1 MGGRGDANLR
11 PITIL
16 NAVSQL
22 KADERIATLFPNQKP
37 DENTRKLSKKL
48 LQIASQILP
57 LYRTSLYTQNTLDFD
72 DLIFFTTELLAT
84 SSQIRLNLQKR
95 WNHVLVDEF
104 QDTSAT
110 QLELVKLWTD
120 ESLFV
125 VGDANQS
132 IYSWRGANVGS
143 MEDFVREFEGVESV
157 FLMENYRSTSN
168 IISAAQKIISAS
180 KSSSLKEEARKDAS
194 MKPMRGSGPTPRV
207 LACSDAKAEASFV
220 VKTVQEMTDNG
231 DLTPQ
236 STVAIL
242 YRTNAQSRAIEE
254 ACVSENLRYVIKG
267 SAGTFYSRAE
277 VKDCLCFLKVLYN
290 GRDRNAFVRAVKT
303 PSRGIGEV
311 ALNEFFAYYEAL
323 DSKVTLLDALISL
336 ADEVTD
342 DGDDIESGSERKLT
356 SSSVVSP
363 QDFMSKRAINRFI
376 PFAIQMKKIKH
387 QSYVQTVSGLLTTI
401 MTDLDLRSHF
411 DSISKTSDEFAER
424 LSNAMELC
432 AAAERY
438 ADDGPCLVHP
448 SMVSDKSDDGTTNEI
463 SVSESPLGNFLDDVS
478 LLVDADGAQN
488 NDDEGTGRLVAQLM
502 TIHASK
508 GMEFDAVFLIGNEE
522 GTFPT
527 QRALVEGDG
536 SVELEEERRLCYVAM
551 TRAKTNLVLTWRREV
566 MTFFGQSFKV
576 KDTDRSRFLDTLVAK
591 KGKKTKKMIKTKKTK
606 KTNLSRD
613 SQDLK
618 SDLTLEQ
625 RRRQLQSKM
634 TSSKDRG
641 APKSPQGG
649 SWDEWKPGAAST
661 GMRSNTNSERRP
673 KQELVQ
679 KRDRMERLNTAQP
692 TAKRQIKKSLL
703 SSSSP
708 RTMSPQRGSWG
719 EWKPSTDDGAQNI
732 ASRLKKQQQQPQQVR
747 IQQRRDNNR
756 QYPTATTRQR
766 STQYQNQAKTRTARA
781 PPPPACQS
789 NGISFDSFLETSNS
803 QSNGNTV
810 PEIDSTM
817 FFAVG
822 STIQHNIHG
831 RGTVLPPP
839 KEDNMR
845 VRIRFEN
852 DMELDFPASGSGLR
866 RIY

>member
-1 MGGRGDANLR
+1 M
-11 PITIL
+11 I
-16 NAVSQL
+16 
-22 KADERIATLFPNQKP
+22 
-37 DENTRKLSKKL
+37 
-48 LQIASQILP
+48 
-57 LYRTSLYTQNTLDFD
+57 
-72 DLIFFTTELLAT
+72 
-84 SSQIRLNLQKR
+84 
-95 WNHVLVDEF
+95 
-104 QDTSAT
+104 
-110 QLELVKLWTD
+110 
-120 ESLFV
+120 
-125 VGDANQS
+125 
-132 IYSWRGANVGS
+132 
-143 MEDFVREFEGVESV
+143 
-157 FLMENYRSTSN
+157 
-168 IISAAQKIISAS
+168 
-180 KSSSLKEEARKDAS
+180 
-194 MKPMRGSGPTPRV
+194 
-207 LACSDAKAEASFV
+207 
-220 VKTVQEMTDNG
+220 DNG

-342 DGDDIESGSERKLT
+342 GGDDIESGSERKLT

-463 SVSESPLGNFLDDVS
+463 SVSESPLVNFLDDVS

-527 QRALVEGDG
+527 QRALVEGD
-536 SVELEEERRLCYVAM
+536 
-551 TRAKTNLVLTWRREV
+551 
-566 MTFFGQSFKV
+566 
-576 KDTDRSRFLDTLVAK
+576 
-591 KGKKTKKMIKTKKTK
+591 
-606 KTNLSRD
+606 
-613 SQDLK
+613 
-618 SDLTLEQ
+618 
-625 RRRQLQSKM
+625 
-634 TSSKDRG
+634 
-641 APKSPQGG
+641 
-649 SWDEWKPGAAST
+649 
-661 GMRSNTNSERRP
+661 
-673 KQELVQ
+673 
-679 KRDRMERLNTAQP
+679 
-692 TAKRQIKKSLL
+692 
-703 SSSSP
+703 
-708 RTMSPQRGSWG
+708 
-719 EWKPSTDDGAQNI
+719 
-732 ASRLKKQQQQPQQVR
+732 
-747 IQQRRDNNR
+747 
-756 QYPTATTRQR
+756 
-766 STQYQNQAKTRTARA
+766 
-781 PPPPACQS
+781 
-789 NGISFDSFLETSNS
+789 
-803 QSNGNTV
+803 
-810 PEIDSTM
+810 
-817 FFAVG
+817 
-822 STIQHNIHG
+822 
-831 RGTVLPPP
+831 
-839 KEDNMR
+839 
-845 VRIRFEN
+845 
-852 DMELDFPASGSGLR
+852 
-866 RIY
+866 